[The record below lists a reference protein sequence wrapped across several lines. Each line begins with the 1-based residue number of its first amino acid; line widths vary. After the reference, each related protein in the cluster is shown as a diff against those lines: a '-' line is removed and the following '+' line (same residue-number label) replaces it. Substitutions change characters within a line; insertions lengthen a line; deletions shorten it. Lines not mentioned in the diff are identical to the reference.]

1 MQRFIDRTII
11 VTGSSSGIGES
22 IARRFAQEG
31 ANVVLNSRS
40 RDDLQKVAGDLDE
53 DRTLIVEG
61 DVSSADFAKKIVA
74 KTVERFGGL
83 DCLINNA
90 GTAAAGPLAEASD
103 DDIDKVIDIN
113 VKGMLYLCRAAIPHL
128 ASSDAPGGGSIVNT
142 SSVSGTGGDWTM
154 PIYNASKGAVTN
166 LTRGLALQLGAQ
178 GVRVNAVC
186 PSLTR
191 TEMSEGIRDD
201 DDLLD
206 AFIRRIPLGRP
217 GEPEDVAA
225 VVAFLASE
233 HAGFMTGA
241 SMVVDGGITL
251 GPRHSWD
258 PEEAGAFEALM
269 ALEEQVKAAQQ
280 NA

>member
-233 HAGFMTGA
+233 DARFVTGA
-241 SMVVDGGITL
+241 NLPVDGGVSASN
-251 GPRHSWD
+251 GQPNFM
-258 PEEAGAFEALM
+258 AF
-269 ALEEQVKAAQQ
+269 
-280 NA
+280 